1 MGTRQPT
8 KGRTHHPATRM
19 PEVEKQSAVASEGS
33 GESLE
38 KPGGLSFEVVLEEAK
53 IKEAPKLE
61 CPSTPAPSVEDI
73 EKRLK
78 EAENRRKSMEASTLE
93 KLAQEE
99 KKERGGPRGEG
110 GRKRGGC
117 LKSFEASKTF
127 CFFLF
132 AVFKLQLN
140 HQQPYPPLNHF
151 VHQGCDLDV
160 YYTLEPPKLAVG
172 R

>member
-1 MGTRQPT
+1 MGSAASAG
-8 KGRTHHPATRM
+8 KGERHKEGSKTQAARM

-99 KKERGGPRGEG
+99 KKREEVRAKKASVSESEE
-110 GRKRGGC
+110 K
-117 LKSFEASKTF
+117 KEEEEEEA
-127 CFFLF
+127 
-132 AVFKLQLN
+132 A
-140 HQQPYPPLNHF
+140 
-151 VHQGCDLDV
+151 
-160 YYTLEPPKLAVG
+160 
-172 R
+172 

>member
-1 MGTRQPT
+1 MGSAASVSEEERQKTR
-8 KGRTHHPATRM
+8 ATRM

-61 CPSTPAPSVEDI
+61 CPPTPTPSVEDI

-99 KKERGGPRGEG
+99 KKREEVRAKKASVSEPEE
-110 GRKRGGC
+110 KEEEE
-117 LKSFEASKTF
+117 KQEEA
-127 CFFLF
+127 
-132 AVFKLQLN
+132 A
-140 HQQPYPPLNHF
+140 
-151 VHQGCDLDV
+151 
-160 YYTLEPPKLAVG
+160 
-172 R
+172 

>member
-1 MGTRQPT
+1 
-8 KGRTHHPATRM
+8 M
-19 PEVEKQSAVASEGS
+19 PEIEKQSAVASEGS

-38 KPGGLSFEVVLEEAK
+38 KPGGLSFGVVLEEAK

-99 KKERGGPRGEG
+99 KKREQVRA
-110 GRKRGGC
+110 K
-117 LKSFEASKTF
+117 KASVSETEEKEEEKEE
-127 CFFLF
+127 
-132 AVFKLQLN
+132 VIPIRIEQ
-140 HQQPYPPLNHF
+140 
-151 VHQGCDLDV
+151 
-160 YYTLEPPKLAVG
+160 
-172 R
+172 

>member
-1 MGTRQPT
+1 MGAVRPQPA
-8 KGRTHHPATRM
+8 KGKDTSKQGSKIQAARM

-99 KKERGGPRGEG
+99 KKREEVRAKKASVSESEE
-110 GRKRGGC
+110 K
-117 LKSFEASKTF
+117 KEEEEEEA
-127 CFFLF
+127 
-132 AVFKLQLN
+132 A
-140 HQQPYPPLNHF
+140 
-151 VHQGCDLDV
+151 
-160 YYTLEPPKLAVG
+160 
-172 R
+172 

>member
-1 MGTRQPT
+1 MGTRCRSARTQPT
-8 KGRTHHPATRM
+8 KGRRHHPAARM

-99 KKERGGPRGEG
+99 KKREEVRAKKASVSESQE
-110 GRKRGGC
+110 K
-117 LKSFEASKTF
+117 KEEKEKEA
-127 CFFLF
+127 
-132 AVFKLQLN
+132 A
-140 HQQPYPPLNHF
+140 
-151 VHQGCDLDV
+151 
-160 YYTLEPPKLAVG
+160 
-172 R
+172 

>member
-1 MGTRQPT
+1 MGSAASASKEERHNNELSETLE
-8 KGRTHHPATRM
+8 ARM

-99 KKERGGPRGEG
+99 KKREEVRAKKASVSESEE
-110 GRKRGGC
+110 KEEEE
-117 LKSFEASKTF
+117 KKEEA
-127 CFFLF
+127 
-132 AVFKLQLN
+132 A
-140 HQQPYPPLNHF
+140 
-151 VHQGCDLDV
+151 
-160 YYTLEPPKLAVG
+160 
-172 R
+172 

>member
-1 MGTRQPT
+1 MGSAASVSEEERQKTR
-8 KGRTHHPATRM
+8 ATRM

-73 EKRLK
+73 EKGLK

-99 KKERGGPRGEG
+99 KKREEVRAKKASVSETEE
-110 GRKRGGC
+110 KEEE
-117 LKSFEASKTF
+117 KEEA
-127 CFFLF
+127 
-132 AVFKLQLN
+132 A
-140 HQQPYPPLNHF
+140 
-151 VHQGCDLDV
+151 
-160 YYTLEPPKLAVG
+160 
-172 R
+172 

>member
-1 MGTRQPT
+1 MGSARTQPT
-8 KGRTHHPATRM
+8 KGRRHHPATRM

-53 IKEAPKLE
+53 IKEPPKIE
-61 CPSTPAPSVEDI
+61 CPSTPTPSVEDI

-99 KKERGGPRGEG
+99 KKREEVRAKKASVSETEE
-110 GRKRGGC
+110 KEEE
-117 LKSFEASKTF
+117 KEEA
-127 CFFLF
+127 
-132 AVFKLQLN
+132 A
-140 HQQPYPPLNHF
+140 
-151 VHQGCDLDV
+151 
-160 YYTLEPPKLAVG
+160 A
-172 R
+172 

>member
-1 MGTRQPT
+1 MGRAASVSEEERQKTR
-8 KGRTHHPATRM
+8 ATRM

-61 CPSTPAPSVEDI
+61 CPSTPAPSVEEI

-99 KKERGGPRGEG
+99 KKREEVRAKKASVSGTEE
-110 GRKRGGC
+110 KEEE
-117 LKSFEASKTF
+117 KEEA
-127 CFFLF
+127 
-132 AVFKLQLN
+132 A
-140 HQQPYPPLNHF
+140 
-151 VHQGCDLDV
+151 
-160 YYTLEPPKLAVG
+160 
-172 R
+172 

>member
-1 MGTRQPT
+1 
-8 KGRTHHPATRM
+8 M

-38 KPGGLSFEVVLEEAK
+38 KPGGLAFEVVLEDAK

-61 CPSTPAPSVEDI
+61 CPATPTPSVEDI

-99 KKERGGPRGEG
+99 KKREEVRAKKASVSEPEKKKRR
-110 GRKRGGC
+110 RKR
-117 LKSFEASKTF
+117 K
-127 CFFLF
+127 
-132 AVFKLQLN
+132 
-140 HQQPYPPLNHF
+140 
-151 VHQGCDLDV
+151 
-160 YYTLEPPKLAVG
+160 
-172 R
+172 RR

>member
-1 MGTRQPT
+1 MGSAASASKEERHNNELLET
-8 KGRTHHPATRM
+8 PAARM

-99 KKERGGPRGEG
+99 KKREEVRAKKASVSETEE
-110 GRKRGGC
+110 KEEE
-117 LKSFEASKTF
+117 KKEA
-127 CFFLF
+127 
-132 AVFKLQLN
+132 A
-140 HQQPYPPLNHF
+140 
-151 VHQGCDLDV
+151 
-160 YYTLEPPKLAVG
+160 
-172 R
+172 

>member
-1 MGTRQPT
+1 MGSAASASKEERHNNELSET
-8 KGRTHHPATRM
+8 PAARM

-99 KKERGGPRGEG
+99 KKREEVRAKKASVSESEE
-110 GRKRGGC
+110 K
-117 LKSFEASKTF
+117 KEEEEEEA
-127 CFFLF
+127 
-132 AVFKLQLN
+132 A
-140 HQQPYPPLNHF
+140 
-151 VHQGCDLDV
+151 
-160 YYTLEPPKLAVG
+160 
-172 R
+172 

>member
-1 MGTRQPT
+1 MGSAASVSEEERQKTR
-8 KGRTHHPATRM
+8 ATRM

-99 KKERGGPRGEG
+99 KKREEVRAKKASVSETEE
-110 GRKRGGC
+110 KEEE
-117 LKSFEASKTF
+117 KEEA
-127 CFFLF
+127 
-132 AVFKLQLN
+132 A
-140 HQQPYPPLNHF
+140 
-151 VHQGCDLDV
+151 
-160 YYTLEPPKLAVG
+160 
-172 R
+172 

>member
-1 MGTRQPT
+1 MG
-8 KGRTHHPATRM
+8 GRRHHPRM

-99 KKERGGPRGEG
+99 KNREEVTSLYLTLKKVRAKKASVSETEEKE
-110 GRKRGGC
+110 
-117 LKSFEASKTF
+117 
-127 CFFLF
+127 
-132 AVFKLQLN
+132 
-140 HQQPYPPLNHF
+140 
-151 VHQGCDLDV
+151 
-160 YYTLEPPKLAVG
+160 
-172 R
+172 

>member
-1 MGTRQPT
+1 MTSTTTSTSPRERHKEGWKTQ
-8 KGRTHHPATRM
+8 AARM

-61 CPSTPAPSVEDI
+61 CPSTPTPSVEDI

-99 KKERGGPRGEG
+99 KKREEVRAKKASVSEPEEKEEGE
-110 GRKRGGC
+110 K
-117 LKSFEASKTF
+117 K
-127 CFFLF
+127 
-132 AVFKLQLN
+132 
-140 HQQPYPPLNHF
+140 
-151 VHQGCDLDV
+151 
-160 YYTLEPPKLAVG
+160 
-172 R
+172 

>member
-1 MGTRQPT
+1 MGECHKVPECEDTTRQPT
-8 KGRTHHPATRM
+8 KGRRHHPPATRM

-99 KKERGGPRGEG
+99 KKREEVRAKKASVSETEE
-110 GRKRGGC
+110 KEEE
-117 LKSFEASKTF
+117 KEEA
-127 CFFLF
+127 
-132 AVFKLQLN
+132 A
-140 HQQPYPPLNHF
+140 
-151 VHQGCDLDV
+151 
-160 YYTLEPPKLAVG
+160 
-172 R
+172 

>member
-1 MGTRQPT
+1 MGSAASAG
-8 KGRTHHPATRM
+8 KGERHKQGSKTLVARM

-61 CPSTPAPSVEDI
+61 CPPTPTPSVEDI

-78 EAENRRKSMEASTLE
+78 EAADRRKSMEASTLE

-99 KKERGGPRGEG
+99 KKREEVRAKKASVCEPEEKEEEGE
-110 GRKRGGC
+110 K
-117 LKSFEASKTF
+117 EA
-127 CFFLF
+127 
-132 AVFKLQLN
+132 A
-140 HQQPYPPLNHF
+140 
-151 VHQGCDLDV
+151 
-160 YYTLEPPKLAVG
+160 
-172 R
+172 